1 MKALWDN
8 WKSRRDLTLNEFLDD
23 NNVWNKFQV
32 ETGEALTMEMLN
44 MEISRR
50 ERNNAN
56 KEKENRPVQ
65 QEMQQAPVETQEQ
78 NNAST
83 QEQNNSTMFLPN
95 VPAIKV

>member
-44 MEISRR
+44 MEISSR
-50 ERNNAN
+50 ERIDAN
-56 KEKENRPVQ
+56 KENRPVQ
-65 QEMQQAPVETQEQ
+65 QEIQQAPVETQEQ
-78 NNAST
+78 NNANI

-95 VPAIKV
+95 VPAYKV